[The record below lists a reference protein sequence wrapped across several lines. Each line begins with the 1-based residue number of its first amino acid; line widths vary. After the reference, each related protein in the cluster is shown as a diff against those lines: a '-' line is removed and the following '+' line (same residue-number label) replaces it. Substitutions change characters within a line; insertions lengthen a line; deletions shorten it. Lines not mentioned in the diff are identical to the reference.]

1 MRANYLE
8 TIQFIERLH
17 RQFLEV
23 LKNELERAKIA
34 DINNIQGLIL
44 FNIGQDEMTVGDL
57 IERGFYLGSNVSY
70 NVKKMVENGYLRQER
85 SLHDRRSIM
94 IRLTDKGLALCAR
107 LNGMFDRHTALLAKS
122 KLTVDE
128 FKQLTAIMRKLES
141 FWTQPSRILLAG
153 ATAMPTAIAT
163 AVDHQ
168 PAPAVA
174 ASGAIFF

>member
-23 LKNELERAKIA
+23 LKNELERAKIG
-34 DINNIQGLIL
+34 DINNIQALIL

-57 IERGFYLGSNVSY
+57 IERGYYLGSNVSY
-70 NVKKMVENGYLRQER
+70 NVKKMVENGYLGQER

-94 IRLTDKGLALCAR
+94 IRLTEKGLGLCAR
-107 LNGMFDRHTALLAKS
+107 LNGMFDRHAALLAKS
-122 KLTVDE
+122 KLSVEE
-128 FKQLTAIMRKLES
+128 FKQLTAIMRKMEG
-141 FWTQPSRILLAG
+141 FWTQPSRVLLAG
-153 ATAMPTAIAT
+153 APPP
-163 AVDHQ
+163 VSPQ
-168 PAPAVA
+168 PADSTPAAAVG

>member
-34 DINNIQGLIL
+34 DINNIQALIL

-57 IERGFYLGSNVSY
+57 IERGYYLGSNVSY
-70 NVKKMVENGYLRQER
+70 NVKKMVENGYLVQER

-94 IRLTDKGLALCAR
+94 IRLTEKGLGLCAR
-107 LNGMFDRHTALLAKS
+107 LNGMFDRHAALLAKS
-122 KLTVDE
+122 KLSVED
-128 FKQLTAIMRKLES
+128 FKQLTAIMRKIEG
-141 FWTQPSRILLAG
+141 FWTQPSRVLLAG
-153 ATAMPTAIAT
+153 ASAPTNPTPAGTA
-163 AVDHQ
+163 AVIPQ
-168 PAPAVA
+168 QT